1 MTLEGGDRIIARLRC
16 RAFSLVEL
24 LVVIAIISVL
34 LALLL
39 PAIQAARE
47 AARRSTCMDNMK
59 QVGLAFQTF
68 HDSYERF
75 PSAGTAAANKIGGW
89 SFLVRLLPCME
100 YGEMYDNVS
109 LRTNPIP
116 TGAAVVHSGVDKTVI
131 SELICPGTTR
141 PDTAST
147 TGTLTCYKA
156 MSATTAAS
164 LATCVGGQPPS
175 HGAVHPDGALY
186 PGGTTTVDSFGQDG
200 GSHTIL
206 CAETMA
212 DPHSRWY
219 LAAET
224 FLVGLPESTG
234 GGPTVIA
241 ASTTPGVGHPYA
253 YPENYSGG
261 FDAKG
266 HSGAAGLTW
275 LDASLPNRYGD
286 EAGAILNPILD
297 ATPIGSLAP
306 STPENGPSSGH
317 PIVANHLFADGA
329 VRSISKRVDV
339 AAYMFTITR
348 DGGDPPGPVFGEP

>member
-1 MTLEGGDRIIARLRC
+1 M
-16 RAFSLVEL
+16 EL
-24 LVVIAIISVL
+24 LVVIAIISIL

-39 PAIQAARE
+39 PAIQAWRE
-47 AARRSTCMDNMK
+47 ASRRSTCMDNMK
-59 QVGLAFQTF
+59 QVGLAFRTF
-68 HDSYERF
+68 HNSYERF
-75 PSAGTAAANKIGGW
+75 PSAGTAAASKIGGW
-89 SFLVRLLPCME
+89 SFMVRLLPCME
-100 YGEMYDNVS
+100 YGGMYDNVS
-109 LRTNPIP
+109 IRTNPIP
-116 TGAAVVHSGVDKTVI
+116 TDAAVAHSGVDKTVI
-131 SELICPGTTR
+131 SELLCPSGTRSDAT
-141 PDTAST
+141 ST

-156 MSATTAAS
+156 MGATTATS
-164 LATCVGGQPPS
+164 LATCAGGDAPS
-175 HGAVHPDGALY
+175 YGAVHPDGALY

-241 ASTTPGVGHPYA
+241 ASTTPGVGHPYP

-266 HSGAAGLTW
+266 HSGALGKTW
-275 LDASLPNRYGD
+275 LDASLLNRYGV

-297 ATPIGSLAP
+297 AAVIAALAP

-329 VRSISKRVDV
+329 VRSISKAVDV
-339 AAYMFTITR
+339 AAYMFMITR
-348 DGGDPPGPVFGEP
+348 DNGDPPGPVFGKQ